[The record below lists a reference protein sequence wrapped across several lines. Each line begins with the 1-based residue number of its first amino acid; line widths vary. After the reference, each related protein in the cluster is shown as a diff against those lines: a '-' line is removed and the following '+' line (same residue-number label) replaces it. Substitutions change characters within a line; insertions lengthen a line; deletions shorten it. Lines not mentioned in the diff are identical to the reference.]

1 MLNSFSKAGFA
12 VRRVDRTIARSLT
25 SSAMAII
32 YLQALPIAWAE
43 REMIQPVW
51 FWLTAGL
58 VALIQLS
65 QVVVAWLGR
74 SVVPLYLA
82 MHLSVL
88 AAILIWPL
96 ILVDGNPEHAMPWM
110 WWALAIAGL
119 NSFGAFKPLPALV
132 ATAVLHSVWILQ
144 VITNAF
150 GHRPLWVAV
159 QDTLLSFFFS
169 TLLGMLLVGLRQT
182 TAKVDDELARRAV
195 LAAEAATA
203 RAKEAARERMSAIVH
218 DSVLTALLLGA
229 NAHTESDR
237 QAAARVAQN
246 SIKRLSTDDLQKGPV
261 SLTSRTVFAALAEAS
276 RQHAD
281 DLSVHVDELAI
292 LDMPGEVAEA
302 LTEATLQAIINS
314 VRHAGTVRKRELRL
328 SSTENR
334 IKIVVKDDGRGF
346 RESRVSRTR
355 LGIRYSIRERVSKVG
370 GRVAIQS
377 EPGAGCTIALTWA
390 APQKTAS
397 QTAGDH

>member
-1 MLNSFSKAGFA
+1 
-12 VRRVDRTIARSLT
+12 
-25 SSAMAII
+25 MAII
-32 YLQALPIAWAE
+32 YLQALPIAWTQ

-58 VALIQLS
+58 VGLVQLV

-88 AAILIWPL
+88 ASVLMWPL

-132 ATAVLHSVWILQ
+132 ATAILHSSWILL
-144 VITNAF
+144 VTTNAF
-150 GHRPLWVAV
+150 GHRPFWIAV

-203 RAKEAARERMSAIVH
+203 RAKDAERERISAIVH

-229 NAHTESDR
+229 NAQTESER
-237 QAAARVAQN
+237 QAAARVAET
-246 SIKRLSTDDLQKGPV
+246 SIKRLSTDDLKKGPE
-261 SLTSRTVFAALAEAS
+261 SLPSRTVFAALAEAG
-276 RQHAD
+276 RQHAE
-281 DLSVHVDELAI
+281 DLSVHVDELAT
-292 LDMPGEVAEA
+292 LDVPGDVAEA

-328 SSTENR
+328 SATATR

-377 EPGAGCTIALTWA
+377 EPGAGCTVALTWV
-390 APQKTAS
+390 APQKLAI
-397 QTAGDH
+397 QAAGGL